1 MLANAYAKKDKE
13 IAITLKDDFARIND
27 DKQKS
32 QLESTIILYKQL
44 ERELTSYLEFEK
56 NALTK
61 GNKDYEA
68 NVNQMLDA
76 IDQETASKIGSLQKP
91 RGKGK
96 FGKPSESQNIE
107 YNIAKQGIE
116 IEGVARKINR
126 LQDERVNAIQ
136 KINETYAQTE
146 MEIMSRTEDNEYRRK
161 ALEEARLMRDKQI
174 EDTRRNN
181 EIKTA
186 EFKKTLAEE
195 QAKDEELR
203 ANKQIADFAE
213 RERKKQELLEATFQL
228 TNQLSETFFSISK
241 GRGDAQLSM
250 FEKQKSYEMELAGD
264 NAEAKI
270 QAEQKYD
277 QKIREI
283 KRKQA
288 IADKA
293 QAIFNIAL
301 NAANIVTG
309 KQPDYRDWETD
320 RKSTRLNS
328 SHRL

>member
-213 RERKKQELLEATFQL
+213 RE
-228 TNQLSETFFSISK
+228 
-241 GRGDAQLSM
+241 
-250 FEKQKSYEMELAGD
+250 
-264 NAEAKI
+264 
-270 QAEQKYD
+270 
-277 QKIREI
+277 
-283 KRKQA
+283 
-288 IADKA
+288 
-293 QAIFNIAL
+293 
-301 NAANIVTG
+301 
-309 KQPDYRDWETD
+309 
-320 RKSTRLNS
+320 
-328 SHRL
+328 